1 MYKRTINN
9 ITYKTRSELT
19 SEPTGFS
26 VYKTVFTINNAKF
39 VYYGKQSFVD
49 TPDMQYI
56 GSGSLVQEKLSAM
69 SDTDSVY
76 KVVLQ
81 NFESEQEAYDFE
93 SECIQQA
100 RKTGCNL
107 LNISKG
113 NSGGKVFNKMTPEQI
128 KQRNEKISLSMQGH
142 PVSAETRRRISEA
155 KTGKTISTETK
166 QKIGDAMR
174 GRKTGKK
181 SPETIEKMKLAQ
193 QRRREREAVKA

>member
-1 MYKRTINN
+1 MYQRTINN
-9 ITYKTRSELT
+9 ITYKSRSELA

-26 VYKTVFTINNAKF
+26 VYKTVFSINNTKF

-56 GSGSLVQEKLSAM
+56 GSGRLVQEKLSAM

-142 PVSAETRRRISEA
+142 PVSAETRRKISEA
-155 KTGKTISTETK
+155 KTGKTISEETK

-174 GRKTGKK
+174 GRKSPK
-181 SPETIEKMKLAQ
+181 SQATIEKMKLAQ
-193 QRRREREAVKA
+193 QRRREAEKA